1 MLFGGELKSIRGQ
14 SVGEDRAGLQLVEKL
29 ATPLALFLDHEQ
41 KRSYQRDTG

>member
-1 MLFGGELKSIRGQ
+1 MRFGSELKSIRGQ
-14 SVGEDRAGLQLVEKL
+14 SAGEDRTGLQLVDKL